1 MEEYFDDVLFTNLAD
16 EQGQSRE
23 YASSLHM
30 LKSNRKLST
39 SAYNMLNY
47 GHFGQD
53 ESGNL
58 NLIVS
63 TNKIIPEREYST
75 HGVQNKEIN
84 DLNMKI
90 TSEIESHESEKFA
103 EIMRMDQ
110 IKPEDVMDSLS
121 LENNRQSVFQSG
133 EGAGMSGS
141 FFFFSHD
148 NKFIIKTLRGSE
160 RRVMLGMLDDYI
172 DHIRKTH
179 NRSLLAR
186 IYGIFTIKTKFFE
199 PLDIIIMQNTCNP
212 NNKKNDQ
219 LTFDLKGST
228 IGRAT
233 KFPKED

>member
-1 MEEYFDDVLFTNLAD
+1 ME
-16 EQGQSRE
+16 
-23 YASSLHM
+23 
-30 LKSNRKLST
+30 
-39 SAYNMLNY
+39 
-47 GHFGQD
+47 
-53 ESGNL
+53 
-58 NLIVS
+58 
-63 TNKIIPEREYST
+63 
-75 HGVQNKEIN
+75 
-84 DLNMKI
+84 
-90 TSEIESHESEKFA
+90 
-103 EIMRMDQ
+103 
-110 IKPEDVMDSLS
+110 SLS

-233 KFPKED
+233 KFPKEDQRFWLSQLN